1 MIAHDKLFP
10 KGMLSRLDFGLKLFG
25 ALIIF
30 IVVCLATLPSVSS
43 YQANTTLRALQEG
56 AAKERA
62 YNLVLSLL
70 KDAETGQRGFLI
82 GSDESFLEPYN
93 IGVTSIPAA
102 LENLQQLATSDQE
115 RALTTRISKLSRAKV
130 LEMDRSIR
138 LKRAGDSQAAADT
151 VASQRGKHLMD
162 ELRTLFGRQLH
173 VLAERRKVL
182 RDELFATLGYNSAL
196 GIGAAMACLVV
207 IVATVLIVIRSL
219 NKQAEAA
226 NQSQLLAESNALL
239 AKQSAVRADR
249 LSVAADMLH
258 ALDSA
263 KAPSELAHMLPVFLR
278 KLLPNTAGAVY
289 LYRNSRD
296 ALELNASW
304 NLTDKA
310 PSTIARDDCWCLR
323 LGKIHV
329 ATTQHDLFCDHGA
342 PWIGKYASQT
352 CVPMISQGDVV
363 GVLMVLDDRLEE
375 NPSDSMHIIALAE
388 QLSLAIS
395 NVSLRDTLRHQSTVD
410 PLTGLYNRR
419 FFDESL
425 KRELA
430 RAQRS
435 QSACSVVMIDL
446 DHFKRVNDTYGHEG
460 GDLVLKAASHAIQQR
475 VRASDV
481 VCRYGG
487 EELVLM
493 LPDCSAEEAEKCAEG
508 IRLSLTGIV
517 IQHAGQTISGIS
529 ASFGVAQWPGH
540 GNGEQALLSAADRA
554 LYAAKKG
561 GRNKVMVAE
570 VGMPALEDT
579 YSQKGRE
586 TSLGVD
592 TRV

>member
-1 MIAHDKLFP
+1 MF
-10 KGMLSRLDFGLKLFG
+10 SRLDFSLKLFV
-25 ALIIF
+25 ALIII
-30 IVVCLATLPSVSS
+30 IVACLATLPFVSS
-43 YQANTTLRALQEG
+43 YQANTTLHSLQQG

-62 YNLVLSLL
+62 YNLVLSML

-93 IGVTSIPAA
+93 VGVAGIPAA
-102 LENLQQLATSDQE
+102 LENLQRLASADEE
-115 RALTTRISKLSRAKV
+115 RTLVTRITNLSRAKV
-130 LEMDRSIR
+130 LEMDRSIH
-138 LKRAGDSQAAADT
+138 LKRAGDSQSAIDM
-151 VASQRGKHLMD
+151 VASQRGKLLMD
-162 ELRTLFGRQLH
+162 ELRILLGRQLH
-173 VLAERRKVL
+173 VLAERRNVL
-182 RDELFATLGYNSAL
+182 REKLSTTLAYNSAL
-196 GIGAAMACLVV
+196 GIGAAMASL
-207 IVATVLIVIRSL
+207 VLIVTAVLIVTRSS
-219 NKQAEAA
+219 NKQAKVAY
-226 NQSQLLAESNALL
+226 QSQLLAESNALL
-239 AKQSAVRADR
+239 AQQSALRAER

-258 ALDSA
+258 ALDSV
-263 KAPSELAHMLPVFLR
+263 KGPSELARMLPVFLR
-278 KLLPNTAGAVY
+278 KLLPDTAGAVY

-304 NLTDKA
+304 NLIDKA

-323 LGKIHV
+323 LGKMHV
-329 ATTQHDLFCDHGA
+329 ATPQHDLFCDHGM

-363 GVLMVLDDRLEE
+363 GVMMVLEDQREE
-375 NPSDSMHIIALAE
+375 KTSDSMHIIALAE

-435 QSACSVVMIDL
+435 QSICSVVMIDL

-460 GDLVLKAASHAIQQR
+460 GDLVLKAVSHAIQQR

-493 LPDCSAEEAEKCAEG
+493 LPDCSAEEAERCAET
-508 IRLSLTGIV
+508 IRSSLSDIV

-540 GNGEQALLSAADRA
+540 GNGEQDLLSAADRA

-561 GRNKVMVAE
+561 GRNKVMLAE
-570 VGMPALEDT
+570 VVTPV
-579 YSQKGRE
+579 Q
-586 TSLGVD
+586 
-592 TRV
+592 

>member
-1 MIAHDKLFP
+1 MF
-10 KGMLSRLDFGLKLFG
+10 SRLDPSLKVFG
-25 ALIIF
+25 ALIII
-30 IVVCLATLPSVSS
+30 IVACLATLPCISS
-43 YQANTTLRALQEG
+43 YQANATLRALQDG
-56 AAKERA
+56 AKKERA
-62 YNLVLSLL
+62 YNLALSLL

-82 GSDESFLEPYN
+82 GSDESFLDPYN
-93 IGVTSIPAA
+93 VGVAGIPAA
-102 LENLQQLATSDQE
+102 LEDLHRLASSDQE
-115 RALTTRISKLSRAKV
+115 RTLVARIASLRQAKV
-130 LEMDRSIR
+130 LEMDSSIR
-138 LKRAGDSQAAADT
+138 LKRAGKTQAAIDA
-151 VASQRGKHLMD
+151 VASQKGKLLMD
-162 ELRTLFGRQLH
+162 ELRTQFGRQIY
-173 VLAERRKVL
+173 VLAEQRKVL
-182 RDELFATLGYNSAL
+182 RDELTSTLGYNSAL
-196 GIGAAMACLVV
+196 GIGAALASLVV
-207 IVATVLIVIRSL
+207 IVATVLIVTRSL
-219 NKQAEAA
+219 NKQAEVA
-226 NQSQLLAESNALL
+226 NQSQLLAENNALL
-239 AKQSAVRADR
+239 AKQSAVRAER
-249 LSVAADMLH
+249 LSVAAEMLH
-258 ALDSA
+258 ALDSV
-263 KAPSELAHMLPVFLR
+263 KAPSELARMLPVFLR
-278 KLLPNTAGAVY
+278 KLLPDTAGAVY

-304 NLTDKA
+304 NLTDTA
-310 PSTIARDDCWCLR
+310 PPAIARDECWCLR
-323 LGKIHV
+323 LGKMHV
-329 ATTQHDLFCDHGA
+329 ATAQHDLFCDHGT

-363 GVLMVLDDRLEE
+363 GVLMVLDDRHED
-375 NPSDSMHIIALAE
+375 NQSDSMHIIALAE

-508 IRLSLTGIV
+508 IRSSIGGIV
-517 IQHAGQTISGIS
+517 IEHAGQTISGIS

-561 GRNKVMVAE
+561 GRNRVMVAD
-570 VGMPALEDT
+570 VVMPALEDA
-579 YSQKGRE
+579 
-586 TSLGVD
+586 
-592 TRV
+592 

>member
-1 MIAHDKLFP
+1 MF
-10 KGMLSRLDFGLKLFG
+10 SRLDFSLKLFG
-25 ALIIF
+25 ALIII
-30 IVVCLATLPSVSS
+30 IVTCLATLPFVSS
-43 YQANTTLRALQEG
+43 YQANTTLHSLQQG
-56 AAKERA
+56 AEKERA
-62 YNLVLSLL
+62 YNLLLSLL

-93 IGVTSIPAA
+93 VGVAGIPAA
-102 LENLQQLATSDQE
+102 LEDLQRLASSDQE
-115 RALTTRISKLSRAKV
+115 RILVTRISSLSRAKV

-138 LKRAGDSQAAADT
+138 LKRKGDSESAIDA
-151 VASQRGKHLMD
+151 VASQRGKLLMD
-162 ELRTLFGRQLH
+162 ELRVLFGRQLH
-173 VLAERRKVL
+173 MLAEHRKVL
-182 RDELFATLGYNSAL
+182 REQLSTMLGYNSAL
-196 GIGAAMACLVV
+196 GIGAAMASLVL
-207 IVATVLIVIRSL
+207 IVATVLIVTKSL
-219 NKQAEAA
+219 NTQAEVAYR
-226 NQSQLLAESNALL
+226 SQLLAESNALL
-239 AKQSAVRADR
+239 AKQSAVRVER

-258 ALDSA
+258 ALDSV
-263 KAPSELAHMLPVFLR
+263 KAPSELARMLPVFFR
-278 KLLPNTAGAVY
+278 KLLPDTAGAVY

-304 NLTDKA
+304 NLIDKA
-310 PSTIARDDCWCLR
+310 PPTIAREDCWCLR
-323 LGKIHV
+323 LGKTHV
-329 ATTQHDLFCDHGA
+329 ATTQHDLFCDHSA
-342 PWIGKYASQT
+342 PWVGKYATQT

-363 GVLMVLDDRLEE
+363 GVLMVLDNRREE
-375 NPSDSMHIIALAE
+375 NLGDSMHIIALAE

-395 NVSLRDTLRHQSTVD
+395 NVSLRNSLRHQSTVD

-419 FFDESL
+419 FFDDSL

-435 QSACSVVMIDL
+435 QSTCSVVMIDL

-460 GDLVLKAASHAIQQR
+460 GDLVLKAVSHAIQQR

-493 LPDCSAEEAEKCAEG
+493 LPDCSAAEAERCAET
-508 IRLSLTGIV
+508 IRSSLGDIV

-540 GNGEQALLSAADRA
+540 GNGEQDLLSAADRA

-561 GRNKVMVAE
+561 GRNRVMLAE
-570 VGMPALEDT
+570 VVTPA
-579 YSQKGRE
+579 Q
-586 TSLGVD
+586 
-592 TRV
+592 

>member
-1 MIAHDKLFP
+1 EL
-10 KGMLSRLDFGLKLFG
+10 
-25 ALIIF
+25 
-30 IVVCLATLPSVSS
+30 
-43 YQANTTLRALQEG
+43 
-56 AAKERA
+56 
-62 YNLVLSLL
+62 
-70 KDAETGQRGFLI
+70 
-82 GSDESFLEPYN
+82 
-93 IGVTSIPAA
+93 TS
-102 LENLQQLATSDQE
+102 
-115 RALTTRISKLSRAKV
+115 
-130 LEMDRSIR
+130 
-138 LKRAGDSQAAADT
+138 
-151 VASQRGKHLMD
+151 
-162 ELRTLFGRQLH
+162 
-173 VLAERRKVL
+173 
-182 RDELFATLGYNSAL
+182 TLGYNSAL
-196 GIGAAMACLVV
+196 GIGAALASLVV
-207 IVATVLIVIRSL
+207 IVATVLIVTRSL
-219 NKQAEAA
+219 NKQAEVA
-226 NQSQLLAESNALL
+226 NQSQLLAENNALL
-239 AKQSAVRADR
+239 AKQSAVRAER
-249 LSVAADMLH
+249 LSVAAEMLH
-258 ALDSA
+258 ALDSV
-263 KAPSELAHMLPVFLR
+263 KAPSELARMLPVFLR
-278 KLLPNTAGAVY
+278 KLLPDTAGAVY

-310 PSTIARDDCWCLR
+310 PPAIARDECWCLR

-329 ATTQHDLFCDHGA
+329 ATAQHDLFCDHGT

-363 GVLMVLDDRLEE
+363 GVLMVLDDRHE
-375 NPSDSMHIIALAE
+375 NNQSDSMHIIALAE

-460 GDLVLKAASHAIQQR
+460 GDLVLKAASHAILQR

-493 LPDCSAEEAEKCAEG
+493 LPDCSAEEAQKCAEG
-508 IRLSLTGIV
+508 IRSSIGGIV
-517 IQHAGQTISGIS
+517 IEHAGQTISGIS

-540 GNGEQALLSAADRA
+540 GDGEQALLSAADRA

-561 GRNKVMVAE
+561 GRNQVMVAD
-570 VGMPALEDT
+570 VVMPALEDA
-579 YSQKGRE
+579 
-586 TSLGVD
+586 
-592 TRV
+592 